1 MQILICADTICIKIA
16 REVYFF
22 VKENKVQLEY
32 YQRIN
37 RLLLIALLFFCAF
50 SVVQGFL
57 ASMVVGI
64 AALCTTGIVLIL
76 VAVLVYVVDKEKVSA
91 FGIPFL
97 FFAGILCYAKLVG
110 GRSYTVIGF
119 TMASLMCLL
128 YIQLNIYKSLILTI
142 DVGTI
147 LAQFLLSGSLIG
159 DTGVTIF
166 LMHVAFMIFIQFIA
180 YRVMVTIK
188 RQQDEVALSEQK
200 AHETLTVVEEA
211 ARVLASSIHNISGSI
226 AEAEQGSLEVAKEV
240 QKIHDDAVE
249 QVKEFEVV
257 EDMCRQVQK
266 QSEQSANI
274 FRDIEC
280 LQKTMQEAT
289 ELNQENIENVSYK
302 INEIREQI
310 RYTVNSVREFSDSMK
325 EVIQV
330 LGSIHDIS
338 SQTNLLALNAS
349 IEAARAGEAGKGF
362 AVVADEVRVL
372 SEQTKETTTQIE
384 IVVQNMQSNIKQIV
398 DTAEKGDLFAEEGQT
413 IIRQTTDSFKQMKA
427 QYDEM
432 QKVIHEQYDFTNQF
446 ISNQQVIGSR
456 IGQTSEVSKK
466 FSESAN
472 VVVKLQN
479 LQQEQVSSIQND
491 VQVLEQQN
499 IELNRILHVED

>member
-1 MQILICADTICIKIA
+1 M
-16 REVYFF
+16 
-22 VKENKVQLEY
+22 
-32 YQRIN
+32 
-37 RLLLIALLFFCAF
+37 
-50 SVVQGFL
+50 
-57 ASMVVGI
+57 
-64 AALCTTGIVLIL
+64 
-76 VAVLVYVVDKEKVSA
+76 
-91 FGIPFL
+91 
-97 FFAGILCYAKLVG
+97 
-110 GRSYTVIGF
+110 
-119 TMASLMCLL
+119 
-128 YIQLNIYKSLILTI
+128 
-142 DVGTI
+142 
-147 LAQFLLSGSLIG
+147 
-159 DTGVTIF
+159 
-166 LMHVAFMIFIQFIA
+166 
-180 YRVMVTIK
+180 
-188 RQQDEVALSEQK
+188 
-200 AHETLTVVEEA
+200 
-211 ARVLASSIHNISGSI
+211 
-226 AEAEQGSLEVAKEV
+226 
-240 QKIHDDAVE
+240 
-249 QVKEFEVV
+249 
-257 EDMCRQVQK
+257 
-266 QSEQSANI
+266 
-274 FRDIEC
+274 DIEC

-427 QYDEM
+427 QYDEV

-446 ISNQQVIGSR
+446 INSQQVIVSR

-499 IELNRILHVED
+499 TELNRILHVED

>member
-1 MQILICADTICIKIA
+1 
-16 REVYFF
+16 
-22 VKENKVQLEY
+22 
-32 YQRIN
+32 
-37 RLLLIALLFFCAF
+37 
-50 SVVQGFL
+50 
-57 ASMVVGI
+57 
-64 AALCTTGIVLIL
+64 
-76 VAVLVYVVDKEKVSA
+76 
-91 FGIPFL
+91 
-97 FFAGILCYAKLVG
+97 
-110 GRSYTVIGF
+110 
-119 TMASLMCLL
+119 MASLMCLL
-128 YIQLNIYKSLILTI
+128 YIKLNIYKSLILII

-147 LAQFLLSGSLIG
+147 LAQFAMSGSLIN
-159 DTGVTIF
+159 DESLSIF
-166 LMHVAFMIFIQFIA
+166 LMHVAFMIFIQCIA
-180 YRVMVTIK
+180 YKVMVTIK
-188 RQQDEVALSEQK
+188 KQQEEVALSEQK
-200 AHETLTVVEEA
+200 ALDTLMVVEEA
-211 ARVLASSIHNISGSI
+211 ARVLASSIHNITGSI
-226 AEAEQGSLEVAKEV
+226 SEAKQGSFEVSEEV

-249 QVKEFEVV
+249 QVKEFEVM
-257 EDMCRQVQK
+257 EEMCGQVQK
-266 QSEQSANI
+266 QSEQSAKI

-280 LQKTMQEAT
+280 LQKTMQETT

-413 IIRQTTDSFKQMKA
+413 IIRKTTDSFKQMKA
-427 QYDEM
+427 QYDEV

-446 ISNQQVIGSR
+446 INSQQVIVSR

-499 IELNRILHVED
+499 TELNRILHVED